1 MTGFNDTISYQ
12 NRYVLLMW
20 MQFDIIGVEIDVL
33 TWIVTN

>member
-1 MTGFNDTISYQ
+1 MTGFNDTISCQ